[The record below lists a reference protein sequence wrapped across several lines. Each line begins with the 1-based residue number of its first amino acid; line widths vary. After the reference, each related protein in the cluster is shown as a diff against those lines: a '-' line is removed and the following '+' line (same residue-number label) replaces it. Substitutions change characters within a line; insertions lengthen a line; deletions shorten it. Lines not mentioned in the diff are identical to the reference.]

1 MRATFAQPP
10 WWVYSTAFV
19 MSFNGGYINSVTL
32 VSILHS
38 TVGYVTG
45 NLTLAGDAFQQGH
58 FPLFS
63 HLITLVLCFLFGSII
78 SGMLIKSEHYALDR
92 RYSASLALQ
101 FMFVLVAMILLLH
114 DDTLASYLL
123 AGAMGMQNA
132 MTTHYGSALIRTT
145 HMTGTTTDL
154 GLLISRWIK
163 GHAVEPW
170 KALLYSVLIG
180 GFLIGAMSGTLC
192 YAFIQAWALF
202 LPLLIYAAMLYLQQ
216 QRQCIKH

>member
-1 MRATFAQPP
+1 MKSTFEHTP

-45 NLTLAGDAFQQGH
+45 NLTLAGDALQQGH
-58 FPLFS
+58 FSVFF
-63 HLITLVLCFLFGSII
+63 HLIILVLCFLLGSIF
-78 SGMLIKSEHYALDR
+78 SGILIKSQHYALDR
-92 RYSASLALQ
+92 RYRASLALQ
-101 FMFVLVAMILLLH
+101 FIIVLVAMILLLH
-114 DDTLASYLL
+114 ANTLASYLL

-154 GLLISRWIK
+154 GLLISRWLK
-163 GHAVEPW
+163 GHGVERW
-170 KALLYSVLIG
+170 KILLYSVLIG
-180 GFLIGAMSGTLC
+180 GFLVGAVCGTLC
-192 YAFIQAWALF
+192 YAFARASALL
-202 LPLLIYAAMLYLQQ
+202 LPLLIYAATLYLQK